1 MDTIFA
7 NMLPVFAAGC
17 GGWILARRMPIDLR
31 SLGCCVIYI
40 IAPIVNFDAV
50 MKAPATTAM
59 VVLPLVAFIIGGTNS
74 VLTYA
79 WTRRALPAS
88 EACLTASS
96 ASSANTLYYGLGL
109 AVALLPPPM
118 LAAYLLA
125 AIGLSV
131 SESLF
136 GYFFLARTGFS
147 WQQALRRV
155 SRLPVLYAVAL
166 GVVCR
171 LAALENP
178 AFLAPLA
185 AYSRGALILIGSLIL
200 GVALGQ
206 ERLQRLPLSL
216 IGAIVVSRHL
226 TFAALAGLLMWLDS
240 LTGQLIAP
248 RYHPLF
254 LLFALMPIANNTLTF
269 AATLELPTGR
279 IGSAIILSNLLAFTA
294 VCVLYLAIPNGW
306 IFEP

>member
-1 MDTIFA
+1 MDTIIA
-7 NMLPVFAAGC
+7 NMLPVLAAGC
-17 GGWILARRMPIDLR
+17 GGWLLARRMPIDLR
-31 SLGCCVIYI
+31 SLGCCVIYF

-50 MKAPATTAM
+50 MKAPAAASTIA
-59 VVLPLVAFIIGGTNS
+59 LPLAAFIIGGGNS
-74 VLTYA
+74 MLTYA
-79 WTRRALPAS
+79 WTRRVLPAPA
-88 EACLTASS
+88 ACLTASS

-118 LAAYLLA
+118 LAAYLLT
-125 AIGLSV
+125 AIGFSV

-155 SRLPVLYAVAL
+155 ARLPVLYAVAL
-166 GVVCR
+166 GIICR

-185 AYSRGALILIGSLIL
+185 AYSRGALILTGSLIL

-206 ERLQRLPLSL
+206 ERLQRLPPALL
-216 IGAIVVSRHL
+216 GAILTSRHL
-226 TFAALAGLLMWLDS
+226 TFAVLSALLLWLDG
-240 LTGQLIAP
+240 LTTQLIAP
-248 RYHPLF
+248 HYHPLF

-279 IGSAIILSNLLAFTA
+279 IGTAIIISNLLAFAA
-294 VCVLYLAIPNGW
+294 VCALFLAVPAARLFGK
-306 IFEP
+306 